1 MQILTLDNKTFN
13 LNNLPDEIDEDLRF
27 SVLDN
32 SNPNEP
38 DFFFIPLVFL
48 ESFNAPAVV
57 LKIGNYQVQM
67 PLDWSIVVGCHESGN
82 DLEVISLT
90 SLTNRGFDAFVFNP
104 ISDFKFSFLEVEI
117 LNVYMDFKWYFPKM
131 KNGQL
136 LAVPLREGDEPPC
149 VFFVK
154 DISRQSEIIQY
165 AKLM

>member
-1 MQILTLDNKTFN
+1 
-13 LNNLPDEIDEDLRF
+13 
-27 SVLDN
+27 
-32 SNPNEP
+32 
-38 DFFFIPLVFL
+38 L